1 MIRPSHH
8 SRGFA
13 VVISLAMTGLLA
25 VVMLILTRSM
35 AADLS
40 RTAKNQIQQQLDEML
55 LAAQV
60 VVRENLAASPTPTS
74 PALTNSTGYSAIVL
88 PTGLQQAHLAYRIAH
103 ADAAEIQVAVVAQLG
118 RATAGQNLVYQK
130 TGTAWFL
137 HDATLLSLRP
147 EPISR

>member
-8 SRGFA
+8 NRGFA
-13 VVISLAMTGLLA
+13 VIISLAMAGLLA

-40 RTAKNQIQQQLDEML
+40 RTTNNQIQQQLDEML

-60 VVRENLAASPTPTS
+60 VVRENLAANLAPNRPID
-74 PALTNSTGYSAIVL
+74 YMAIAL
-88 PTGLQQAHLAYRIAH
+88 PTGLREGHLAYRIAH

-130 TGTAWFL
+130 TSTAWFL
-137 HDATLLSLRP
+137 RDATLLTLRP
-147 EPISR
+147 EPIPSD